1 MTRLLDVLSRLVTAQ
16 PIATLLVLLAVTVA
30 LGAGFTRLAPQA
42 EATVFLPQDSRAAT
56 ASGKIGA
63 LFGGSNDTIAATL
76 LFRGNAVLTPEGLS
90 QMDGVLSRV
99 ASDPRVA
106 PLLAPPNP
114 VIAPTNMLASVLGV
128 NDFAPLS
135 QQQIDQ
141 AASQVPIDR
150 LVGTDSDDARVAI
163 ATVRLL
169 TDADGDGDAEDDADA
184 LTQAQL
190 AIRDIAEA
198 SQGPLEGGSLS
209 PATVSEET
217 GAATGFQMMLLM
229 GLALLVIAAL
239 LLLFT
244 RSLFDLLMSLL
255 GLVLTI
261 VWMMGAQ
268 GWLGPNGL
276 GVIGPPNILTTMVPI
291 MLIGLVV
298 DYAIQTV
305 GRYREQRNEGRQVEA
320 ATRLGLR
327 SVIIPPLAGRCH
339 HHSRLPDQPHLRD
352 PGQRRLRRCR
362 GHRGG
367 SGPRRHAD
375 AALVVAGA
383 A

>member
-1 MTRLLDVLSRLVTAQ
+1 MTKVLDVLSRLVTAQ

-56 ASGKIGA
+56 ASDKIEA
-63 LFGGSNDTIAATL
+63 LFGGSDDTTTATL

-150 LVGTDSDDARVAI
+150 LVGTNSDGALVAI

-169 TDADGDGDAEDDADA
+169 TDADGDGDDGDDADA

-209 PATVSEET
+209 SATVSEET
-217 GAATGFQMMLLM
+217 GGATGSQMILLM

-255 GLVLTI
+255 GLVVTI

-305 GRYREQRNEGRQVEA
+305 GRYREQRNEGHQVEA
-320 ATRLGLR
+320 AARLGLR

-339 HHSRLPDQPHLRD
+339 HHSLFPDQPHLSD
-352 PGQRRLRRCR
+352 PGHRRFRRCR

-367 SGPRRHAD
+367 SGPLRHAD

>member
-1 MTRLLDVLSRLVTAQ
+1 M
-16 PIATLLVLLAVTVA
+16 
-30 LGAGFTRLAPQA
+30 
-42 EATVFLPQDSRAAT
+42 
-56 ASGKIGA
+56 
-63 LFGGSNDTIAATL
+63 
-76 LFRGNAVLTPEGLS
+76 
-90 QMDGVLSRV
+90 
-99 ASDPRVA
+99 
-106 PLLAPPNP
+106 
-114 VIAPTNMLASVLGV
+114 
-128 NDFAPLS
+128 
-135 QQQIDQ
+135 
-141 AASQVPIDR
+141 
-150 LVGTDSDDARVAI
+150 
-163 ATVRLL
+163 
-169 TDADGDGDAEDDADA
+169 
-184 LTQAQL
+184 
-190 AIRDIAEA
+190 
-198 SQGPLEGGSLS
+198 LS
-209 PATVSEET
+209 PRPSSPSGTSQRRARGRLKAAACLRPRFPRET

-276 GVIGPPNILTTMVPI
+276 GVIGPPNFLTTMVPI

-320 ATRLGLR
+320 ASRLGLR
-327 SVIIPPLAGRCH
+327 SVIIPLSLAAVTTVVAFLTNLTSAIPANG
-339 HHSRLPDQPHLRD
+339 DF
-352 PGQRRLRRCR
+352 GVVA
-362 GHRGG
+362 GIGVG